1 MVNIDTVYQKVL
13 AFANKEQRGYITPQ
27 EFNLFAN
34 QAQSEIF
41 ESYFHNIINQAKKPT
56 NSHVYVDVDQSLEE
70 RIRVFEKVYGVNAIL
85 SLPNVGSNTKVKR
98 IDPNI
103 VYRINRIEFNKIE
116 CELLSTNNFNQVRQ
130 AGPLMKP
137 TNSRPISNVRNNQI
151 RAVGSDDQ
159 LILPTGIFYFS
170 KPTKPSWGYFVVGGK
185 ALHDSSQ
192 AKTTHFELHPSEE
205 SELVYKILKFA
216 GISMKQ
222 QDISQAGQG
231 LETAQNQ
238 Q

>member
-27 EFNLFAN
+27 EFSLFAN
-34 QAQSEIF
+34 QAQLEIF

-56 NSHVYVDVDQSLEE
+56 NSHVYADVDQSLEE
-70 RIRVFEKVYGVNAIL
+70 RIRVFEQAYGSNAIIN
-85 SLPNVGSNTKVKR
+85 LPSTSNTFVKKL
-98 IDPNI
+98 DPEI
-103 VYRINRIEFNKIE
+103 VYRVNRVEFDGVE
-116 CELLSTNNFNQVRQ
+116 CELLNTNDFNAVKV
-130 AGPLMKP
+130 AGPLMMP
-137 TNSRPISNVRNNQI
+137 TNKRPVANVRGNKVRVLGDN
-151 RAVGSDDQ
+151 SS
-159 LILPTGIFYFS
+159 LIMPTGIFYFK
-170 KPTKPSWGYFVVGGK
+170 KPQKVSWGYFVVGNK
-185 ALHDSSQ
+185 ALYDSSNS
-192 AKTTHFELHPSEE
+192 KTYHFELHPSEE

-222 QDISQAGQG
+222 QDITQAGQG